1 VTRDHREEKSKNMS
15 LAKSYEAELGDL
27 TSVKL
32 LNSELERENDKL
44 RELLIE
50 SSKELERCREE
61 FLMLD
66 KENSTLRIKLKSA
79 D

>member
-1 VTRDHREEKSKNMS
+1 

-27 TSVKL
+27 TSVRL
-32 LNSELERENDKL
+32 LNSELDRENQKL

-61 FLMLD
+61 FLLID
-66 KENSTLRIKLKSA
+66 KENSTLRIKVKSA